1 MEMSRRFRT
10 VNVVFLLLFGT
21 KKNVKAIC
29 KFKRWGRKLQ
39 PVGTNG
45 NNCKLQMRWRRKA
58 FVKALED

>member
-1 MEMSRRFRT
+1 MNEARFIKKGHTLVQFLERT
-10 VNVVFLLLFGT
+10 
-21 KKNVKAIC
+21 C